1 MLTGW
6 VLVVVL
12 TNGLNQSTVTTFS
25 PLTTESECKQLAAQ
39 SVASKDR
46 WICFKSFK

>member
-12 TNGLNQSTVTTFS
+12 TNGLNTSTITTF
-25 PLTTESECKQLAAQ
+25 PGFATETECRQVGSQ
-39 SVASKDR
+39 SVTAKDR
-46 WICFKSFK
+46 WICFKSSR

>member
-12 TNGLNQSTVTTFS
+12 TNGLNASTVTTFS
-25 PLTTESECKQLAAQ
+25 PLATESECKLLAAQ

-46 WICFKSFK
+46 WICFKSSK

>member
-12 TNGLNQSTVTTFS
+12 TNGLNKSTITTF
-25 PLTTESECKQLAAQ
+25 TGFATEAECRQMGSQ
-39 SVASKDR
+39 TVSNKDR
-46 WICFKSFK
+46 WICFKSNR